1 MKKLNLQLGSSSD
14 FFEEDIT
21 FLCFLRRFFIFPC
34 FLNLRLY
41 DKSSYLKSQINM
53 IETSENVSIVYLV
66 YNYLF

>member
-14 FFEEDIT
+14 FFEEDVT

-41 DKSSYLKSQINM
+41 DKSSYLKSQINI
-53 IETSENVSIVYLV
+53 IETLRNVSIMFY
-66 YNYLF
+66 YENLF